1 MRYGIRTLVF
11 IVALGLAWASWSA
24 ESELFPNIRKARKQ
38 AQESAASSVVV
49 DEEMIVTAPK
59 PKRGHVPQ
67 FEYLLET
74 YKARSKGSLLYRQ
87 GKFTVGNVFLALIKG
102 PQILKKISLQKINME
117 FLYFHDIVHEL

>member
-87 GKFTVGNVFLALIKG
+87 GKFAEAFPYLL
-102 PQILKKISLQKINME
+102 
-117 FLYFHDIVHEL
+117 